1 MLQVMELSWCGR
13 SLEVLSNL
21 LSLANVDRACVDTVP
36 HRGSDIDESGQRYLA
51 QPVEFVRGHG
61 AFTRAI
67 QGMLSLLSVQV
78 FIKQQLE
85 LIASVFLD
93 LV

>member
-13 SLEVLSNL
+13 SIEVLSNL

-61 AFTRAI
+61 DVHACNPRHVEPFVSS
-67 QGMLSLLSVQV
+67 G
-78 FIKQQLE
+78 FY
-85 LIASVFLD
+85 
-93 LV
+93 

>member
-1 MLQVMELSWCGR
+1 
-13 SLEVLSNL
+13 
-21 LSLANVDRACVDTVP
+21 
-36 HRGSDIDESGQRYLA
+36 
-51 QPVEFVRGHG
+51 
-61 AFTRAI
+61 
-67 QGMLSLLSVQV
+67 MLSLLSVQV